1 MAEKITREEETW
13 RKQKIQGEE
22 SYNNKTKIPKMVTCT
37 MKGNIQ
43 KLKQAL
49 GNLKHHRAKIT
60 Q

>member
-1 MAEKITREEETW
+1 MNEV
-13 RKQKIQGEE
+13 Q
-22 SYNNKTKIPKMVTCT
+22 VT
-37 MKGNIQ
+37 MKRNIQ